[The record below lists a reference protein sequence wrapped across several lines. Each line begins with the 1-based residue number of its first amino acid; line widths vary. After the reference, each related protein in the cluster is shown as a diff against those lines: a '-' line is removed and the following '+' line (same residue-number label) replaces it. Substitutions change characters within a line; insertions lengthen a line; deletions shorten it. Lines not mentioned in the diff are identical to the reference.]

1 MTSADPVTVRAS
13 NAPWILV
20 LIASAGLAGVPARAA
35 ALSVQ
40 EALLRAKPAVALV
53 SAEVRA
59 EVTMS
64 CGRGPVTV
72 TPSPFIETG
81 TAWFVDGRG
90 FLVTNAHVIDPARR
104 LPPWVIYELKK
115 KAVEQGCVEP
125 ALRARR
131 LTPGERPDIED
142 EIRRSVSLAAAKLT
156 PSPQVTVL
164 LSNGTKVLA
173 QIVKFSPP
181 LLLDA
186 SGQPLPDSGRDLAL
200 LRIPA
205 DTYPALSVM
214 DRDPNLGDPVHILG
228 FPGVVLTHELLN
240 KSARLEASVTNGE

>member
-20 LIASAGLAGVPARAA
+20 LIASAGLAVVPSPAA

-90 FLVTNAHVIDPARR
+90 
-104 LPPWVIYELKK
+104 
-115 KAVEQGCVEP
+115 
-125 ALRARR
+125 
-131 LTPGERPDIED
+131 
-142 EIRRSVSLAAAKLT
+142 
-156 PSPQVTVL
+156 
-164 LSNGTKVLA
+164 
-173 QIVKFSPP
+173 
-181 LLLDA
+181 
-186 SGQPLPDSGRDLAL
+186 
-200 LRIPA
+200 
-205 DTYPALSVM
+205 
-214 DRDPNLGDPVHILG
+214 
-228 FPGVVLTHELLN
+228 
-240 KSARLEASVTNGE
+240 